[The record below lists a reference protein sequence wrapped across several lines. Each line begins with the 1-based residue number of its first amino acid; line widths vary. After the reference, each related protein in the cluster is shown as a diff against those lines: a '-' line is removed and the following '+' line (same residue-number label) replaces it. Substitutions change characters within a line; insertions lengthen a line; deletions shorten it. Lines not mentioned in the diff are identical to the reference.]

1 MSGQRIL
8 VLGTG
13 PVMMGN
19 FPEYNLAVA
28 TACRAL
34 KKLGHYVILL
44 ESHAASL
51 AEDPGFCDKC
61 YLEPLNRHS
70 IEKLIEKERPHSIL
84 ATVGGQNTLN
94 IALLLHHF
102 PHGLNHNFSFF
113 GTTGHILETTQNA
126 ELFINAVQSLS
137 AKTPESFVVNK
148 HEKGVELGKT
158 LGFPI
163 VVKPVLAPGG
173 IGTSITYNTKELDR
187 AVAVALAVSQVKK
200 AVIEKSLAG
209 WKRTEWEVARD
220 VRGQTAVIGGV
231 EFIEPLGIHSADSP
245 AVSPVQTL
253 SDSEIS
259 SAKLLSTELIKKFKI
274 TGTATVQLAHNPSSE
289 EVCVMSVDPRI
300 TRTSLWTGRAES
312 VPVTEWHVFLCA
324 GKSIDELAPEICE
337 ESRDLFDK
345 NETKTRIWCRM
356 PLFPDSR
363 LMEKNELLTTYTK
376 SVGNVAGVDTE
387 FSRAMQKAVES
398 ADLKFEKPDK
408 NETISHKDLLNEL
421 AKPLPTRIWNISL
434 ALNAGVS
441 AEEISE
447 ASGINIWFINQFK
460 NIFIEN
466 LNIKHTDILPLTKS
480 KLSKTLF
487 KSLGRTAFPE
497 QESIDRTN
505 SVLLISSESSLTKRG
520 LEYEYILAQSVR
532 ELYDN
537 GKYCIL
543 LSPNPLHLSDE
554 AGVGLTHYVN
564 FVSPENIEAVIKAEN
579 PTGIILQ
586 FENSLSSEI
595 IEYVKKC
602 SVPVLGTK
610 VNSIERLRKRNRFQ
624 TLLQKLDV
632 RMAPH
637 GIAKNEK
644 EVNVLIS
651 DIGFPVMVH
660 PANPQNIPKVSVW
673 YNNQDVETFLMRAS
687 SKELFPMSIE
697 SFLETGKEF
706 HLDAVADGKKGFVAG
721 IVEHVEEAGVHA
733 ADSAAFW
740 PSTLIPE
747 NIINEATF
755 ILTKL
760 VAELKL
766 CGFVGVKFAF
776 ADEKLFLL
784 DILPYA
790 TKSSGFIHKVTG
802 KQFIHK
808 VAGVLCGKPL
818 SRIEA
823 YEPLSEYLAVRAPV
837 FPFPHF
843 PYSDASLGPESCS
856 IGEAVS
862 FNHSFGIAYAKAIS
876 AAGNIIPT
884 NGNVLLSIADRD
896 KSDIIPIAKKLQS
909 LGFGII
915 ATPGTAA
922 ALKNLG
928 LPGDQVL
935 KIQDGRPNVVD
946 KIIDGDVQL
955 IISTPGG
962 KNNRVS
968 EAQMRH
974 EAVDR
979 KILVIT
985 TIAGARAIVAG
996 IESFMRYGFDVFSL
1010 DEYMK
1015 ELRRQEELN
1024 FVPQNLFD

>member
-1 MSGQRIL
+1 
-8 VLGTG
+8 
-13 PVMMGN
+13 MMGN

-28 TACRAL
+28 RACRAL
-34 KKLGHYVILL
+34 KKLGHQVLLL

-51 AEDPGFCDKC
+51 AEDQGFCDIC
-61 YLEPLNRHS
+61 YFEPINRLS
-70 IEKLIEKERPHSIL
+70 IEKVIAKERPNSIL

-94 IALLLHHF
+94 IALLIHHF
-102 PHGLNHNFSFF
+102 PHGISGNLSFF

-126 ELFINAVQSLS
+126 EIFINTVSSFS

-163 VVKPVLAPGG
+163 VVRPVLAPGG
-173 IGTSITYNTKELDR
+173 IGTSITYNKDELDR

-200 AVIEKSLAG
+200 VVIEKSLAG
-209 WKRTEWEVARD
+209 WKRTEWEVMRD
-220 VRGQTAVIGGV
+220 LRGNTTVIGGV
-231 EFIEPLGIHSADSP
+231 EYIEPLGIHSADSP

-253 SDSEIS
+253 SEHEIT
-259 SAKLLSTELIKKFKI
+259 SAKTLSTNLINKFNI

-300 TRTSLWTGRAES
+300 TRTSLWIERTEGTHVS
-312 VPVTEWHVFLCA
+312 EWHTFLCA
-324 GKSIDELAPEICE
+324 GKSLEELNPEISE
-337 ESRDLFDK
+337 VSRDLFNQ

-363 LMEKNELLTTYTK
+363 LMGKNETLTTYNK
-376 SVGNVAGVDTE
+376 SVGNVAGVDID
-387 FSRAMQKAVES
+387 FSRALQKAVES
-398 ADLKFEKPDK
+398 IGMKFEKPENAGK
-408 NETISHKDLLNEL
+408 KKLLNEL
-421 AKPLPTRIWNISL
+421 AKPLPTRILNISL
-434 ALNAGVS
+434 ALNAGIS
-441 AEEISE
+441 AEEIRKV
-447 ASGINIWFINQFK
+447 SGIDIWFIKQ
-460 NIFIEN
+460 
-466 LNIKHTDILPLTKS
+466 LNSLLTEKLNTKHVDILPSAKS
-480 KLSKTLF
+480 KLSKTVF
-487 KSLGRTAFPE
+487 KSLGSSNYSGEEGVSR
-497 QESIDRTN
+497 SN
-505 SVLLISSESSLTKRG
+505 SVLLISSGSSLTERG
-520 LEYEYILAQSVR
+520 FEYEYILAQAVR
-532 ELYDN
+532 ELYEI
-537 GKYCIL
+537 GKYCVL
-543 LSPNPLHLSDE
+543 LSPNPLHLADE
-554 AGVGLTHYVN
+554 AGVGMTHYVN
-564 FVSPENIEAVIKAEN
+564 LVSPENIEAVIKEEN

-586 FENSLSSEI
+586 FENSLSSKI
-595 IEYVKKC
+595 IDYVKKC
-602 SVPVLGTK
+602 NVPVLGTK
-610 VNSIERLRKRNRFQ
+610 INSIERLRKRNRFQ

-644 EVNVLIS
+644 EVSVLIE

-660 PANPQNIPKVSVW
+660 PSNPQNIPKVAVW
-673 YNNQDVETFLMRAS
+673 YDEQDADAFIKQANQ
-687 SKELFPMSIE
+687 KELFPMSIE

-706 HLDAVADGKKGFVAG
+706 HLDAVADGKNGFIAG

-740 PSTLIPE
+740 PSTFIPE
-747 NIINEATF
+747 NIINEANF
-755 ILTKL
+755 VLTKL

-776 ADEKLFLL
+776 AEEKLFLL
-784 DILPYA
+784 DILPFA

-802 KQFIHK
+802 QKFIPK
-808 VAGVLCGKPL
+808 VAKVLCGNSL
-818 SRIEA
+818 SRVEA
-823 YEPLSEYLAVRAPV
+823 FEPLSEYLAVRAPI

-843 PYSDASLGPESCS
+843 PNSDASLGPESCS

-862 FNHSFGIAYAKAIS
+862 FDHSFGIAYAKAIS

-884 NGNVLLSIADRD
+884 SGNVFLSIADRD
-896 KSDIIPIAKKLQS
+896 KKDIIPLAKKLRS

-915 ATPGTAA
+915 ATPGTAE
-922 ALKNLG
+922 ALNNAG
-928 LPGDQVL
+928 LPGDQIM
-935 KIQDGRPNVVD
+935 KIQDGRPNIID

-962 KNNRVS
+962 KGNRIA

-996 IESFMRYGFDVFSL
+996 IESFMRFGFDVFSL

-1015 ELRRQEELN
+1015 KLRRQEELN
-1024 FVPQNLFD
+1024 FIPQNLFD